1 MENTN
6 FLINSKTPDF
16 FYNRNKKTPV
26 DTDIKVK
33 NVSIFVSVANGEFT
47 EIYKNNEWKQY
58 SETETANLFELEPLH
73 YGSELEGANLSETF
87 NTCNGNAPFVFCG
100 VYSGEVY
107 DDTPS
112 VVNIHLGGDVR
123 GNYSKPYICND
134 LESLFLQN
142 SFVQFELDNGE
153 TYVIDCDNGE
163 AYFDLLIDPNYI
175 DLDAYITEDQYNELK
190 EKSNN

>member
-16 FYNRNKKTPV
+16 FYNPNLKTPV
-26 DTDIKVK
+26 NTDIKVK

-58 SETETANLFELEPLH
+58 SEIETAKLFELEPLH

-87 NTCNGNAPFVFCG
+87 NTYNGNAPFVFCG

-107 DDTPS
+107 DDAPS

-123 GNYSKPYICND
+123 GNYSKPYICKD
-134 LESLFLQN
+134 MEAIMLQS
-142 SFVQFELDNGE
+142 SFVEFELDNGE

-163 AYFDLLIDPNYI
+163 AYFDLSIDPNYI
-175 DLDAYITEDQYNELK
+175 DLDAYITEAQYNELK